1 LPLAGATVSE
11 NESFGLVS
19 STNDDEYDE
28 EEDDKAAQAD
38 RSLERGHSFKLAA
51 QVPTYLQYC
60 VVHLTLEIFLIV
72 YWPQNLF
79 WFLPPTLLR
88 GQPTAE
94 DRNRWPTKNNTQMIL
109 EGKAICRRYK
119 VTHQNRI

>member
-1 LPLAGATVSE
+1 MPLAGATVSE

-60 VVHLTLEIFLIV
+60 VVQLTLEVLLIFCISPRIYYV
-72 YWPQNLF
+72 
-79 WFLPPTLLR
+79 R

-94 DRNRWPTKNNTQMIL
+94 DRNRRPTKNKTQMIDDL
-109 EGKAICRRYK
+109 RRK
-119 VTHQNRI
+119 GDMSSL

>member
-38 RSLERGHSFKLAA
+38 RSLERGNSFKLAA
-51 QVPTYLQYC
+51 QVPTYLC
-60 VVHLTLEIFLIV
+60 TVLCSTSHTGD
-72 YWPQNLF
+72 LF
-79 WFLPPTLLR
+79 DILLAPKSILVFTSDASQRSTYR
-88 GQPTAE
+88 GGP
-94 DRNRWPTKNNTQMIL
+94 
-109 EGKAICRRYK
+109 
-119 VTHQNRI
+119 